1 MSAARDRAKR
11 GRGRSLGRKE
21 TTKLSLR
28 PAPDPPRPTAGPT
41 EDPSL
46 DETARRHSRSARSAG
61 GGAEA
66 NLILIAH
73 PGQRMLGSRFLLPPG
88 STLEIG
94 RSPTADICLLDVPS
108 VSRRHASVEHQAE
121 SITIRDLDSTNGTY
135 INDRRI
141 SMPVPLRAGD
151 RFQVGE
157 VHFKF
162 LHDSD
167 IEHAYHR
174 AISDLMFRDGLT
186 NAYNRR
192 RFDEELEREWAR
204 AARYGRSLSL
214 ILFDLDGFKSLNDRF
229 GHLFGDSILRRIAGL
244 VLEEVRPEQV
254 FARIGGDE
262 FAILCPETSAEGA
275 RRIVDRI
282 RDGFVGLTGLVQDT
296 VVSPSA
302 SFGVAAD
309 TVPRWN
315 ARDLFAVADR
325 ALYRSKSAGHGQL
338 TILTASELP
347 PPVEPDPPALER
359 RRRRRPATHQTA
371 RT

>member
-1 MSAARDRAKR
+1 MSAARDRARR
-11 GRGRSLGRKE
+11 GRGRSPAQPE
-21 TTKLSLR
+21 TAKISLR
-28 PAPDPPRPTAGPT
+28 PTTDPPDPMAGWAA
-41 EDPSL
+41 DPSL
-46 DETARRHSRSARSAG
+46 DETARGHGRAGRSAG
-61 GGAEA
+61 GNEEA

-73 PGQRMLGSRFLLPPG
+73 PRQRMLGSRYLLAPG
-88 STLEIG
+88 AALEIG
-94 RSPTADICLLDVPS
+94 RSATADICLIDVPS
-108 VSRRHASVEHQAE
+108 VSRRHARIEHGAGA
-121 SITIRDLDSTNGTY
+121 ITIRDLESTNGTY
-135 INDRRI
+135 VNDRRI

-162 LHDSD
+162 LRDPD

-174 AISDLMFRDGLT
+174 ATSALMFRDGLT

-192 RFDEELEREWAR
+192 RFDEEFERECAR

-229 GHLFGDSILRRIAGL
+229 GHLFGDSVLRRVAGL

-275 RRIVDRI
+275 RRIVERLRDR
-282 RDGFVGLTGLVQDT
+282 FVGLTCLIQGT

-309 TVPRWN
+309 IDPRSGD
-315 ARDLFAVADR
+315 RELFAAADR
-325 ALYRSKSAGHGQL
+325 ALYRSKAAGRGRL
-338 TILTASELP
+338 TILAARELAPKATAPRPSNEKRRRGR
-347 PPVEPDPPALER
+347 PPAGPL
-359 RRRRRPATHQTA
+359 A
-371 RT
+371 

>member
-11 GRGRSLGRKE
+11 GRGRSLARPE
-21 TTKLSLR
+21 TAKLSLR
-28 PAPDPPRPTAGPT
+28 PAPDSPGPRAERF

-46 DETARRHSRSARSAG
+46 DETARGHGRAGRSAG
-61 GGAEA
+61 HNDEA

-73 PGQRMLGSRFLLPPG
+73 PRQRMLGSRYLLPPG

-94 RSPTADICLLDVPS
+94 RSATADICLIDVPS
-108 VSRRHASVEHQAE
+108 VSRRHARIEHQGGA
-121 SITIRDLDSTNGTY
+121 ITIRDLDSTNGTFV
-135 INDRRI
+135 NDRRI

-162 LHDSD
+162 LHDPD

-192 RFDEELEREWAR
+192 RFDEEFERECAR

-214 ILFDLDGFKSLNDRF
+214 ILFDLDGFKTLNDRF
-229 GHLFGDSILRRIAGL
+229 GHLFGDSILRRVAGL
-244 VLEEVRPEQV
+244 VLEEVRPEQI

-282 RDGFVGLTGLVQDT
+282 RDGFVGLTCLIQDT

-309 TVPRWN
+309 VDPRTGDRELY
-315 ARDLFAVADR
+315 AAADR
-325 ALYRSKSAGHGQL
+325 ALYRSKSAGQGQL
-338 TILTASELP
+338 TILTASEIARSGKTP
-347 PPVEPDPPALER
+347 RPAHENR
-359 RRRRRPATHQTA
+359 RRRQPRSGLQA
-371 RT
+371 